1 MSNQVIGSFSQTFC
15 FPRALAYLDEK
26 KISVKGMVT
35 DVFKLDEYQDAL
47 DKMRSRTSLKIV
59 VKP

>member
-1 MSNQVIGSFSQTFC
+1 
-15 FPRALAYLDEK
+15 
-26 KISVKGMVT
+26 MVT